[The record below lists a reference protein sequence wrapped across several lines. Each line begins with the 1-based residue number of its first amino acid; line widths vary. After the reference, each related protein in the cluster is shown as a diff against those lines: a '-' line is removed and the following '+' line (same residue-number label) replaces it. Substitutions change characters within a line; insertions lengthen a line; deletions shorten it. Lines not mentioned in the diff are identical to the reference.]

1 MKDVSLILHYLDP
14 ASVRGTL
21 LLTEDVDR
29 ISPLAD
35 SRCQWEQ
42 KNQGCNIYEN
52 IFSLGETCIAKH
64 PLNTTFQW
72 RMPCNATLKGKR
84 RQYDKIHTFWV
95 LDKFSNIQ
103 YTNYRMCKSY
113 VRAKHMK
120 IYLA

>member
-1 MKDVSLILHYLDP
+1 MKDVSLILHYLDQ

-21 LLTEDVDR
+21 LLTE
-29 ISPLAD
+29 AD

-72 RMPCNATLKGKR
+72 RMPCNATLKAN
-84 RQYDKIHTFWV
+84 DDNT
-95 LDKFSNIQ
+95 
-103 YTNYRMCKSY
+103 T
-113 VRAKHMK
+113 
-120 IYLA
+120 